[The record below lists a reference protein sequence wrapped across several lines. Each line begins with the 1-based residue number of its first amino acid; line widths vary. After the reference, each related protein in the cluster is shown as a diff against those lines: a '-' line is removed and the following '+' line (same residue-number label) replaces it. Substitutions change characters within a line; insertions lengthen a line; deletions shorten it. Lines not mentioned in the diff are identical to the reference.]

1 VIPGDEPTRPRPDAW
16 GSGELSEL
24 FARLLTNADTG
35 LTAFGDKARE
45 TVVLALA
52 GDKDMI
58 KTAATSLECLLH
70 RMEAIENFHEFSL
83 DCEATPTAWRSPAG

>member
-1 VIPGDEPTRPRPDAW
+1 MRG

-52 GDKDMI
+52 GDKDMV
-58 KTAATSLECLLH
+58 KTATARLESLLH
-70 RMEAIENFHEFSL
+70 RMEAVENFHESSL
-83 DCEATPTAWRSPAG
+83 DCDATPTAWRSPGG